1 MKSAYLLSAAAVA
14 ALSLAA
20 CNKPASTTAA
30 DATDATKSAASDA
43 AGATGAA
50 VNKAEDAT
58 GAAVGTASATT
69 VGPHDTAAF
78 VSNASQSDMYEIQA
92 AQIAEKRSQNPDI
105 KAFAK
110 MMIKD
115 HTKSTG
121 LMKPLVSAA
130 GQTPA
135 DKLDNRRQGFID
147 HLNKASDADFDKVYV
162 DQQVAAHKEAL
173 DLMNGYA
180 KDGSDAGLKGGA
192 AKIAPTVQMHL
203 DKITGIQ
210 TALATTKK

>member
-1 MKSAYLLSAAAVA
+1 MKHALFLSAAAVA

-20 CNKPASTTAA
+20 CNKPASTTASDTA
-30 DATDATKSAASDA
+30 NSAGSAASDA
-43 AGATGAA
+43 ASSTGAA

-58 GAAVGTASATT
+58 GAAVGAASANTI
-69 VGPHDTAAF
+69 GPHDTAAF

-92 AQIAEKRSQNPDI
+92 AKIAETRSKNPDI

-110 MMIKD
+110 MMVKD
-115 HTKSTG
+115 HTATSAAMG
-121 LMKPLVSAA
+121 PLAKAA

-135 DKLDNRRQGFID
+135 DKLDDRRSGLID
-147 HLNKASDADFDKVYV
+147 HLNKASDADFDRVYV

-180 KDGSDAGLKGGA
+180 KDGSDAGLKGAA
-192 AKIAPTVQMHL
+192 AKTAPKVQMHL
-203 DKITGIQ
+203 DKIAAIQ
-210 TALATTKK
+210 SAMKK

>member
-1 MKSAYLLSAAAVA
+1 MKHALFLSAAAVA

-20 CNKPASTTAA
+20 CNKPASTTAS
-30 DATDATKSAASDA
+30 DTTAAA
-43 AGATGAA
+43 GAA

-58 GAAVGTASATT
+58 GAAVGAASANT

-92 AQIAEKRSQNPDI
+92 AQIAEKRSQNADI

-110 MMIKD
+110 MMVKD
-115 HTKSTG
+115 HTAT
-121 LMKPLVSAA
+121 MKAMGPLATAA
-130 GQTPA
+130 GQAPA
-135 DKLDNRRQGFID
+135 DKLDDRRQGFID
-147 HLNKASDADFDKVYV
+147 HLNKASDADFDKTYV

-192 AKIAPTVQMHL
+192 ASTAPKVQMHL
-203 DKITGIQ
+203 DKITAIQ
-210 TALATTKK
+210 GAMKS

>member
-1 MKSAYLLSAAAVA
+1 MKHALFLSAAAVA

-20 CNKPASTTAA
+20 CNKPASTTASDTA
-30 DATDATKSAASDA
+30 NAAGSAASDA
-43 AGATGAA
+43 ASSTGAA

-58 GAAVGTASATT
+58 GAAVGAASANTI
-69 VGPHDTAAF
+69 GPHDTAAF

-92 AQIAEKRSQNPDI
+92 AKIAETRSKNPDI

-110 MMIKD
+110 MMVKD
-115 HTKSTG
+115 HTATSAAMG
-121 LMKPLVSAA
+121 PLAKAA

-135 DKLDNRRQGFID
+135 DKLDDRRSGFID

-180 KDGSDAGLKGGA
+180 KDGSDAGLKGAA
-192 AKIAPTVQMHL
+192 AKTAPKVQMHL
-203 DKITGIQ
+203 DKIAAIQ
-210 TALATTKK
+210 SAMKK

>member
-1 MKSAYLLSAAAVA
+1 MKHALFLSAAAVA

-20 CNKPASTTAA
+20 CNKPASTTASDTA
-30 DATDATKSAASDA
+30 NAAGSAASDA
-43 AGATGAA
+43 ASSTGAA

-58 GAAVGTASATT
+58 GAAVGAASANTI
-69 VGPHDTAAF
+69 GPHDTAAF

-92 AQIAEKRSQNPDI
+92 AKIAETRSKNPDI

-110 MMIKD
+110 MMVKD
-115 HTKSTG
+115 HTATSAAMG
-121 LMKPLVSAA
+121 PLAKAA

-135 DKLDNRRQGFID
+135 DKLDDRRSGFID

-162 DQQVAAHKEAL
+162 DQQVAVHKEAL

-180 KDGSDAGLKGGA
+180 KDGSDAGLKGAA
-192 AKIAPTVQMHL
+192 AKTAPKVQMHL
-203 DKITGIQ
+203 DKIAAIQ
-210 TALATTKK
+210 SAMKK

>member
-1 MKSAYLLSAAAVA
+1 MKHALFLSAAAVA

-30 DATDATKSAASDA
+30 DTTAA
-43 AGATGAA
+43 AGSA
-50 VNKAEDAT
+50 VSKAEDAT
-58 GAAVGTASATT
+58 GAAVGATSANTL
-69 VGPHDTAAF
+69 GSHDTAAF

-92 AQIAEKRSQNPDI
+92 AKIAAKRSKNADI

-110 MMIKD
+110 MMVTD
-115 HTKSTG
+115 HTAT
-121 LMKPLVSAA
+121 MKAMGPLATAA
-130 GQTPA
+130 GQAPA

-147 HLNKASDADFDKVYV
+147 NLNKASDADFDKTYV

-192 AKIAPTVQMHL
+192 ASTAPKVQMHL

-210 TALATTKK
+210 TAMADAKK

>member
-1 MKSAYLLSAAAVA
+1 MKHALFLSAAAVA

-43 AGATGAA
+43 ASTTGTA

-58 GAAVGTASATT
+58 GAAVGATSANTI
-69 VGPHDTAAF
+69 GAHDTAAF

-92 AQIAEKRSQNPDI
+92 AQIAQKRSKNPDI

-110 MMIKD
+110 MMVTD
-115 HTKSTG
+115 HTKSTN
-121 LMKPLVSAA
+121 LMKPLALAA

-147 HLNKASDADFDKVYV
+147 HLNSASDADFDKTYV
-162 DQQVAAHKEAL
+162 DQQVAAHNEAL

-192 AKIAPTVQMHL
+192 AQIAPTVQMHL
-203 DKITGIQ
+203 DKIKAIQ
-210 TALATTKK
+210 AAMKKG